1 MYTRAK
7 LFALS
12 SLSLVN
18 TPAPSPLGFPRL
30 LDVSP
35 GSPSC
40 HAPSIVGGG
49 HGDHLPVQAGDR
61 LTAAGADGQLILRS
75 PEPLTAAPSRVL
87 SVAGRWSWTA
97 GTRRA
102 MERAESG
109 VQLVRK
115 GP

>member
-75 PEPLTAAPSRVL
+75 PLEPLRRPGPCPVRRGAVRH
-87 SVAGRWSWTA
+87 
-97 GTRRA
+97 GTSGNR
-102 MERAESG
+102 ES
-109 VQLVRK
+109 K
-115 GP
+115 W